1 MDLNKEYSQMSYNEK
16 MIDLYLKQKHLIDD
30 FLERN
35 AISKAQ
41 YAKSLNDLT
50 EKMGMEKYK

>member
-1 MDLNKEYSQMSYNEK
+1 MDNLEK
-16 MIDLYLKQKHLIDD
+16 PKSDEQKRIDLYLRQKKMLEE

-41 YAKSLNDLT
+41 FDKSLNDLT
-50 EKMGMEKYK
+50 EKMGMQKYR